1 MFIEEGEK
9 EEGKEDKTAGKEEE
23 GEHTKTGDEE
33 GEKHEKSGEKLD
45 KIGKHDGMTIFILI
59 NFNNLHAFV
68 RDSAVL
74 H

>member
-1 MFIEEGEK
+1 M
-9 EEGKEDKTAGKEEE
+9 TAGKEEE

-33 GEKHEKSGEKLD
+33 GEKDMHKKTEKLD

-59 NFNNLHAFV
+59 NFNNLLAFV

>member
-1 MFIEEGEK
+1 M
-9 EEGKEDKTAGKEEE
+9 
-23 GEHTKTGDEE
+23 KTGDEKE
-33 GEKHEKSGEKLD
+33 GEEHKKTGEAERY
-45 KIGKHDGMTIFILI
+45 GKHDGMTIFILI

>member
-1 MFIEEGEK
+1 MRKEKRRRGKRTRLQEG
-9 EEGKEDKTAGKEEE
+9 GGGRTQ
-23 GEHTKTGDEE
+23 HTKTGDEE
-33 GEKHEKSGEKLD
+33 GDKHKKAGEKLD
-45 KIGKHDGMTIFILI
+45 KIGKHDGITIFILI

>member
-1 MFIEEGEK
+1 M
-9 EEGKEDKTAGKEEE
+9 
-23 GEHTKTGDEE
+23 KTGDEE
-33 GEKHEKSGEKLD
+33 QGEQHKQSGEE
-45 KIGKHDGMTIFILI
+45 GKHDGMTIFILI